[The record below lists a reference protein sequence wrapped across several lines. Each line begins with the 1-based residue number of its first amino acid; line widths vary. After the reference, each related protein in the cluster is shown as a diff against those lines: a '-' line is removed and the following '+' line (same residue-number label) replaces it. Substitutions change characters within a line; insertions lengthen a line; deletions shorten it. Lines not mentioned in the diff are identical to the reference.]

1 MADTGTVKMRLTF
14 WRGDKQPGDTV
25 DVPADEVHRWKGFA
39 EVVNDKKDDEA
50 AKTAGEKN
58 PTTGS
63 QPQKAA
69 GK

>member
-1 MADTGTVKMRLTF
+1 MRLTF
-14 WRGDKQPGDTV
+14 PRGKQQPGETV
-25 DVPADEVHRWKGFA
+25 EVPADEVHRWKGFA

-50 AKTAGEKN
+50 AKTVGEKN
-58 PTTGS
+58 LTTGS